1 MYFALDGEPDSWRAV
16 KLDNDRRGY
25 GYIRYK
31 NNSDAF
37 LKDKLKFL
45 ALKNITIIPFLEEGY
60 FLQDIQINKYKKKLP
75 NTSTSTS
82 TSFNAKNK
90 KPVEE
95 NEKNEEV
102 EYESDTI
109 ISVINNLKGQRLQS
123 SYNIV
128 SDEDKLP
135 EEKKNSINYAIKYGP
150 S

>member
-1 MYFALDGEPDSWRAV
+1 MYFALDGEPDLWRAV

-31 NNSDAF
+31 NNSEAF

-60 FLQDIQINKYKKKLP
+60 FLQDIQINKYKKKLR
-75 NTSTSTS
+75 NTSTS
-82 TSFNAKNK
+82 TSFNSKNK
-90 KPVEE
+90 KPMEE

>member
-1 MYFALDGEPDSWRAV
+1 MYFALDGEPDLWRAV

-31 NNSDAF
+31 NNSEAF

-45 ALKNITIIPFLEEGY
+45 AFKNITIIPFLEEGY
-60 FLQDIQINKYKKKLP
+60 FLQDIQINKYKKKLR
-75 NTSTSTS
+75 NTSTS
-82 TSFNAKNK
+82 TSFNSKNK
-90 KPVEE
+90 KPMEE